1 MDEFENYEFA
11 VRAPR
16 DTKNSMLRFLLIL
29 LYAVFIVAWLVFG
42 FLTGLIPLLALIPVT
57 TWILVF
63 FTWRYVNVEYE
74 YVVQAGIITFSKVFD
89 NRSRKKVLVFD
100 IRSAELIAPM
110 DNHETKRLAEDYDP
124 KYEYSFV
131 SNPLSPE
138 AFTALF
144 VNGDNEKCVLHF
156 MATPKLQK
164 SCRLYNSKASKIPKA
179 N

>member
-11 VRAPR
+11 VRAPK
-16 DTKNSMLRFLLIL
+16 DAKNSMLRFLLIG
-29 LYAVFIVAWLVFG
+29 LYIVFIIAWLVFG
-42 FLTGLIPLLALIPVT
+42 FLTGFIPLLALIPVT

-74 YVVQAGIITFSKVFD
+74 YLIQSGIITFSKVFD

-100 IRSAELIAPM
+100 IRSAEVIAPM
-110 DNHETKRLAEDYDP
+110 DNHETKRLLEDFDP
-124 KYEYSFV
+124 KHEFFFV
-131 SNPLSPE
+131 SSPTSPE

-144 VNGDNEKCVLHF
+144 VNEDKERCAVHF
-156 MATPKLQK
+156 MAAPKLQK
-164 SCRLYNSKASKIPKA
+164 SCRLYNSKAMKIPKS